1 MIRPAISSSR
11 LAIPVKSW
19 SRSRVRTWKRCPVS
33 IHVSRSGGVDGGLR
47 VEEHPL
53 DLAAALTGIM
63 RLVHDVAVDLVPVA
77 G

>member
-1 MIRPAISSSR
+1 METVSGLDPR
-11 LAIPVKSW
+11 LPQW
-19 SRSRVRTWKRCPVS
+19 R
-33 IHVSRSGGVDGGLR
+33 VDGGLR